1 MLALDRDRELVE
13 ALQRRAPLA
22 VDGFVSTYGSR
33 AYRLALGITRNRPD
47 AEDVVQDAF
56 WSAVRNIDAFRAES
70 SFGSWFYRI
79 VVNAAYHTLRKRGR
93 RPEIPLDDALPSRA
107 AEDLALESTAELST
121 TPDAGAA
128 DAQLRHMLSAAIDAL
143 PPAYRGV
150 LVLRDVEGLSNA
162 EVAQA
167 MHITIANV
175 KSRVHRARLFVRRRL
190 APLFPAHA
198 MAEAAGSA

>member
-1 MLALDRDRELVE
+1 MLATDRDRELVE
-13 ALQRRAPLA
+13 ALQRRAPVA
-22 VDGFVSTYGSR
+22 VDRFVSTYGSR

-47 AEDVVQDAF
+47 AEEVVQDAF
-56 WSAVRNIDAFRAES
+56 WSAVRRIDTFRAES

-93 RPEIPLDDALPSRA
+93 RQEIPLDDALPSRA
-107 AEDLALESTAELST
+107 EDMAAESTAELSA

-128 DAQLRHMLSAAIDAL
+128 DAQLRHVLSAAIDAL

-162 EVAQA
+162 EVARV

-190 APLFPAHA
+190 APFFPARGLT
-198 MAEAAGSA
+198 EAASRA